1 MLISAVTGVLM
12 QEVETVAGEILDA
25 IVRGGE
31 EVLEPEVDLN
41 RPQGFYYPFLE
52 REGLKPT
59 AVEEL
64 EALVAR
70 GDLER
75 IRRYTILLCP
85 RDGNAHM
92 RAAQVCPSCGSEDVH
107 KQVLIEHFR
116 CGHIAAEGDFRREDG
131 LVCPKCGRRLKLLG
145 KDFRRPAD
153 FHRCRTCEE
162 TTYIPDLRLHC
173 SEDGRYYAAKE
184 CKRVPAYA
192 YRLRKEEKPGAV
204 YAVLKEVART
214 MEASG
219 YTTKVLQDVEGR
231 SGVKHR
237 VDLHA
242 SKEIFGLRTEV
253 LLDVAVSSK
262 AVTSKPL
269 IALFAKGED
278 LRISN
283 LLFAAIP
290 ELEESARQ
298 YANFHG
304 IRVLEA
310 ELKDVRERLA
320 RFIHEELFIG
330 AEAGAE

>member
-1 MLISAVTGVLM
+1 M
-12 QEVETVAGEILDA
+12 QEVDTVAGEILDA
-25 IVRGGE
+25 VVRSGE
-31 EVLEPEVDLN
+31 EFIEPEVDL
-41 RPQGFYYPFLE
+41 RRSQGFYYPFLE

-64 EALVAR
+64 ETLVAR

-75 IRRYTILLCP
+75 IPRYTILVCP

-107 KQVLIEHFR
+107 KEVLIEHFR
-116 CGHIAAEGDFRREDG
+116 CGHIAPEGEFRREDG

-153 FHRCRTCEE
+153 FHRCRNCGE

-173 SEDGRYYAAKE
+173 AEDGQYYDAKE
-184 CKRVPAYA
+184 CQRVRAYA
-192 YRLRKEEKPGAV
+192 YRLRKDEKPSAV
-204 YAVLKEVART
+204 YAVLREVART

-219 YTTKVLQDVEGR
+219 YTTKVLKEVEGR

-237 VDLHA
+237 VDLYA

-253 LLDVAVSSK
+253 LLDVGVSSK
-262 AVTSKPL
+262 AVSSKPL
-269 IALFAKGED
+269 TALFAKGED
-278 LRISN
+278 LHISN

-290 ELEESARQ
+290 ELEEAARQ
-298 YANFHG
+298 YASFHG
-304 IRVLEA
+304 IKVMESDLDGVLE
-310 ELKDVRERLA
+310 RLP
-320 RFIHEELFIG
+320 RFIHQELFIG
-330 AEAGAE
+330 AEAEPE